1 MVRSSAQVCK
11 PGAPW
16 VWSQSIT
23 STLKVTA
30 DGLRRV
36 HTGEM
41 ELTRWNNNPLKSFH
55 FAASRLPHRERR
67 LPQLLPLTAAVAFCY
82 KWNKNTALSSGGN
95 RPPGRQWKIS
105 HFINTNQKNEIAAEW
120 LAGCSLWQCTMT
132 SVASSEVGSL
142 FFICFAI
149 ADCFIGWFHFSFV
162 SILRYWLLF
171 VWADLQMPDQKH
183 HKQGLSLSR

>member
-1 MVRSSAQVCK
+1 MKLSTEILCSRFRQHVWLKVDILTVSHSRKHPLCFSIGPHKQVVRSSAQVCK

-36 HTGEM
+36 HTGQM

-67 LPQLLPLTAAVAFCY
+67 LPQLLALTAAVAFCY
-82 KWNKNTALSSGGN
+82 KWNKNTALSSGGS

-105 HFINTNQKNEIAAEW
+105 HFINTIKR
-120 LAGCSLWQCTMT
+120 M
-132 SVASSEVGSL
+132 
-142 FFICFAI
+142 
-149 ADCFIGWFHFSFV
+149 
-162 SILRYWLLF
+162 
-171 VWADLQMPDQKH
+171 K
-183 HKQGLSLSR
+183 